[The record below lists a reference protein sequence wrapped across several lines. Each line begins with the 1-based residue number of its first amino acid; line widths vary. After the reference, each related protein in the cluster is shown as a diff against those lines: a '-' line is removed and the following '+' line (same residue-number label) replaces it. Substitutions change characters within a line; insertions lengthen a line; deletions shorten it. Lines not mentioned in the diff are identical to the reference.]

1 MGLSAYGARYT
12 SYCQYRSRKRGK
24 SNDAHIRK
32 VSTEAGKWVRVMTPA
47 AGRHFYSLLPW
58 QVRYKI

>member
-24 SNDAHIRK
+24 SNDVHIRK
-32 VSTEAGKWVRVMTPA
+32 VSTEAGKEARAMTPIS
-47 AGRHFYSLLPW
+47 GKSVQKPENG
-58 QVRYKI
+58 

>member
-24 SNDAHIRK
+24 CNDARNRK
-32 VSTEAGKWVRVMTPA
+32 VIAEAGKEAKAMTPIS
-47 AGRHFYSLLPW
+47 GKSVQKPENG
-58 QVRYKI
+58 

>member
-32 VSTEAGKWVRVMTPA
+32 VSTEAGKEASAMTSISGKSVQKPEN
-47 AGRHFYSLLPW
+47 G
-58 QVRYKI
+58 